1 MIARALNVTLIYGKS
16 RNPVL
21 HSLNI
26 EIDSGQVLPI
36 LGGNGTGKTT
46 LLKAL
51 SGLLRPHLGRIL
63 IDDSD
68 LYQKRGSALQRLS
81 SSLYSERSFYYRLS
95 ARENLRYFLSLRGIY
110 GRTAMS
116 SIDMALDRFD
126 LLGLQDIP
134 FMHLSLGQRKRLGLA
149 RAFAA
154 PASLYILDEPTANL
168 DAKSCRLV
176 YQAMTDKSAD
186 GASILFSTHN
196 VADLAT
202 STGNVIYLKNGNATR
217 VHLETR
223 DSITARKRFRIVGSL
238 DPESIASIPEVSCVI
253 SQSEVE
259 VDIPVGMSL
268 GSVLQSFERI
278 GIEVNEVI
286 DDRSR

>member
-21 HSLNI
+21 HSLNL

-126 LLGLQDIP
+126 LLRLQDIP

-259 VDIPVGMSL
+259 VDIPVGKSL

>member
-1 MIARALNVTLIYGKS
+1 
-16 RNPVL
+16 
-21 HSLNI
+21 
-26 EIDSGQVLPI
+26 
-36 LGGNGTGKTT
+36 
-46 LLKAL
+46 
-51 SGLLRPHLGRIL
+51 
-63 IDDSD
+63 
-68 LYQKRGSALQRLS
+68 
-81 SSLYSERSFYYRLS
+81 
-95 ARENLRYFLSLRGIY
+95 
-110 GRTAMS
+110 MS

-149 RAFAA
+149 RALAA

-259 VDIPVGMSL
+259 VDIPVGKSL

>member
-21 HSLNI
+21 HSLNL

-68 LYQKRGSALQRLS
+68 LYQKRGRALQRLS

-223 DSITARKRFRIVGSL
+223 DSITARKRFRIV
-238 DPESIASIPEVSCVI
+238 
-253 SQSEVE
+253 
-259 VDIPVGMSL
+259 
-268 GSVLQSFERI
+268 
-278 GIEVNEVI
+278 
-286 DDRSR
+286 

>member
-21 HSLNI
+21 HSLNL

-68 LYQKRGSALQRLS
+68 LYQRRGSALQRLS

-176 YQAMTDKSAD
+176 YQAMTDKTSSFQPSKTVYGRLRAPGLFPSMN
-186 GASILFSTHN
+186 GAQ
-196 VADLAT
+196 ACQA
-202 STGNVIYLKNGNATR
+202 
-217 VHLETR
+217 
-223 DSITARKRFRIVGSL
+223 
-238 DPESIASIPEVSCVI
+238 
-253 SQSEVE
+253 
-259 VDIPVGMSL
+259 
-268 GSVLQSFERI
+268 
-278 GIEVNEVI
+278 
-286 DDRSR
+286 

>member
-21 HSLNI
+21 HSLNL

-149 RAFAA
+149 RALAA

-186 GASILFSTHN
+186 EASILFSTHN

-259 VDIPVGMSL
+259 VDIPVGKSL

>member
-21 HSLNI
+21 HSLNL

-51 SGLLRPHLGRIL
+51 SGLLRPHLVRIL

-149 RAFAA
+149 RALAA

-259 VDIPVGMSL
+259 VDIPVGKSL

>member
-21 HSLNI
+21 HSLNL

-149 RAFAA
+149 RALAA
-154 PASLYILDEPTANL
+154 PASLYIFDEPTANL

-259 VDIPVGMSL
+259 VDIPVGKSL

>member
-21 HSLNI
+21 HSLNL

-149 RAFAA
+149 RALAA

-176 YQAMTDKSAD
+176 YPAMTDKSAD

-259 VDIPVGMSL
+259 VDIPVGKSL

>member
-1 MIARALNVTLIYGKS
+1 MIARALNVTLIYGKP

-21 HSLNI
+21 HSLNL
-26 EIDSGQVLPI
+26 EMDSGQVLPI

-110 GRTAMS
+110 GRTAKS

-149 RAFAA
+149 RALAA

-259 VDIPVGMSL
+259 VDIPVGKSL

>member
-1 MIARALNVTLIYGKS
+1 MTLIYGKS

-21 HSLNI
+21 HSLNL

-149 RAFAA
+149 RALAA

-259 VDIPVGMSL
+259 VDIPVGKSL